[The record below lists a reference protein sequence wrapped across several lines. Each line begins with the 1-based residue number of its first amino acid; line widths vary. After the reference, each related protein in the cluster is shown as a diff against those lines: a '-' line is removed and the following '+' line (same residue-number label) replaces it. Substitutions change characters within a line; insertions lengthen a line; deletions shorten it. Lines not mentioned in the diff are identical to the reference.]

1 MDGWIDRVGGR
12 KTTTTTRSE
21 DRGGLE
27 VQVNDKNVGATEG
40 GVVYALLILWK
51 RTRKKNN
58 NNNNKRRRP
67 PSPHLSL
74 GIFPTILRCPP
85 FCIHLLLI
93 SKNAIPCKAM
103 LILIVVVMTG
113 EKLPIFP
120 DRES

>member
-1 MDGWIDRVGGR
+1 MLYSS
-12 KTTTTTRSE
+12 SE
-21 DRGGLE
+21 KE
-27 VQVNDKNVGATEG
+27 QE
-40 GVVYALLILWK
+40 K
-51 RTRKKNN
+51 RTTKGEG
-58 NNNNKRRRP
+58 P
-67 PSPHLSL
+67 PPHLSL
-74 GIFPTILRCPP
+74 GIFPTILRRPP